1 MAFGSSPF
9 ASGPFGAAGSV
20 TAVFVYDLQSL
31 GYVVNMGGP
40 YLGRHDSLHA
50 AASLGSVVTF
60 GDAFAGAGN
69 VYGMASLG
77 LVARFGDY
85 TTPGDADAA
94 MQSIGLAV
102 RFGHPSAIKFIKRAA
117 A

>member
-50 AASLGSVVTF
+50 AASLGYIATF
-60 GDAFAGAGN
+60 GDTFAGAGSI
-69 VYGMASLG
+69 YTMRSLG
-77 LVARFGDY
+77 LVARFGEF
-85 TTPGDADAA
+85 TTPGDGEAA
-94 MQSIGLAV
+94 MASIGLAV
-102 RFGHPSAIKFIKRAA
+102 RFGHPSAIKFINRAVS
-117 A
+117 